1 MTVWVY
7 AYIDHV
13 SPRSVNLQ
21 DVQVEVTRVELV
33 STTRNRRNSKWL
45 YRTTESVKAC
55 QTCINTFPRSI
66 NNYCPFSSA
75 LPIVKQRN
83 KRPSYHKLNI
93 RYQYHLHHL
102 KMQQTQILQIENEL
116 STMSLKKSV
125 SFSETTSTY
134 NYPRPS
140 AEDIDELYWQENDY
154 RRFREQKWLDDLRRA
169 RPTSAAAPKRA
180 SRRDSLN
187 MMMNDGPS
195 TPTKQGIAQ
204 AA

>member
-1 MTVWVY
+1 MHKY
-7 AYIDHV
+7 FPKINQQLL
-13 SPRSVNLQ
+13 SVLECIA
-21 DVQVEVTRVELV
+21 DRE
-33 STTRNRRNSKWL
+33 
-45 YRTTESVKAC
+45 TEK
-55 QTCINTFPRSI
+55 QKTL
-66 NNYCPFSSA
+66 
-75 LPIVKQRN
+75 LPQI
-83 KRPSYHKLNI
+83 NI

-169 RPTSAAAPKRA
+169 RTTPAAAPKRA